1 MLDPAATGSRYSFR
15 GETRHDEA
23 AMRDAARRVKPD
35 EYILAVLSPEER
47 LDAALRVA
55 REAFRGTTLTVGDVE
70 AAVRRGGGRG
80 DAPSGRKGKGRS
92 LYPPPPVSLPLRR
105 GSRAG

>member
-1 MLDPAATGSRYSFR
+1 MLDPTGTGSRYSFR

-70 AAVRRGGGRG
+70 AAVRRVRGRRH
-80 DAPSGRKGKGRS
+80 ATSARKAKRRS
-92 LYPPPPVSLPLRR
+92 
-105 GSRAG
+105 